1 MSSILI
7 EAHHLQRNF
16 RRSVKDPGLSG
27 VIKNL
32 FHRKYV
38 EKVAVK
44 NLNFKIPEGSFMG
57 LVGSNGA
64 GKTTLLKM
72 CSGLLHPSSG
82 SLKVLDY
89 TPSERKSDFLR
100 SIGLVM
106 GQKSQLWSDI
116 SARDSLELFGAI
128 YDIPRAEFK
137 RRLDEMLTLFN
148 LTKLVGVQVRRLS
161 LGERMKFELIA
172 ALIHKPRLL
181 LLDEPTI
188 GLDLIAKEAV
198 RKFLTKD
205 LSKEKVSVILSS
217 HDMEDIQEVC
227 DDLMIIAKG
236 EMKYFG
242 STKDFGKADEKF
254 KTGVLKLISE
264 DEVPEKPEGES

>member
-1 MSSILI
+1 
-7 EAHHLQRNF
+7 
-16 RRSVKDPGLSG
+16 
-27 VIKNL
+27 
-32 FHRKYV
+32 
-38 EKVAVK
+38 
-44 NLNFKIPEGSFMG
+44 
-57 LVGSNGA
+57 
-64 GKTTLLKM
+64 M

-82 SLKVLDY
+82 TLSVMGY
-89 TPSERKSDFLR
+89 SPSERKSDFLR

-116 SARDSLELFGAI
+116 SARDSLELFAAI
-128 YDIPRAEFK
+128 YDIPKTQYK

-148 LTKLVGVQVRRLS
+148 VTKLVGVQVRRLS

-172 ALIHKPRLL
+172 ALLHKPRLL

-198 RKFLTKD
+198 RKFLTQD
-205 LSKEKVSVILSS
+205 LSKENVSVILSS

-227 DDLMIIAKG
+227 DDLMIVAKG

-242 STKDFGKADEKF
+242 SMNDFGIKDEKF

-264 DEVPEKPEGES
+264 DETTDSPEIEK